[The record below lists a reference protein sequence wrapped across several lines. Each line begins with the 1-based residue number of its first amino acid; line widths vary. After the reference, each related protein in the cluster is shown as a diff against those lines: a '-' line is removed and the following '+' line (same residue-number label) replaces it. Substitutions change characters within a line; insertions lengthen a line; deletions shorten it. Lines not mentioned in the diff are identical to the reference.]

1 MRWFKRAPA
10 SADPPAAAK
19 PSFGAWV
26 LHKFAKGREPG
37 EMTFA
42 EVEQL
47 CANASSIL
55 CGAAYAEPEALKATV
70 EISQQLIDEARVVA
84 QRTGDGFRAAL
95 DDERNT
101 LIAWPWDHLGTRI
114 AWRATRQ
121 GMLDERWLGDALTAV
136 GTVYA
141 IGFREQLAH
150 VLDFWQRVA
159 AGVGPGEGGQA
170 PDLAEMGRTMWA
182 LYQGELSAGGG

>member
-136 GTVYA
+136 
-141 IGFREQLAH
+141 
-150 VLDFWQRVA
+150 DFWQRVA